1 MTDRWA
7 SDMVEAIRGKK
18 DSASSFGSGLMFA
31 TVNTA
36 KPLTLKMHNQ
46 VISQGI
52 FINPALLVD
61 ADDAVDK
68 IEQDFVGAP
77 APTKLFDFLKQ
88 YHKQCVIKKG
98 DELIVLQSGVSFY
111 VLAKV
116 AAI

>member
-18 DSASSFGSGLMFA
+18 DSSGSFGSGLMFA

-52 FINPALLVD
+52 FISPSLLVD
-61 ADDAVDK
+61 ADDALDK
-68 IEQDFVGAP
+68 IEQDFIGAP
-77 APTKLFDFLKQ
+77 SPAPLFNFLKEF
-88 YHKQCVIKKG
+88 HKQCVIKKG
-98 DELIVLQSGVSFY
+98 DEVIVMQSGISFY
-111 VLAKV
+111 VVAKV
-116 AAI
+116 VAV